1 MKTSVRTRLFL
12 AISGLLLFFV
22 LLSLVLTRL
31 GLESYYLRQKED
43 TLIAASVD
51 IDGIYRGNPSDIS
64 VELKRTANALGAGIV
79 ITDRTGQVRYTSFGP
94 FIHQPHSRNGGP
106 AYQLPPPPPH
116 VTKSRKAIDART
128 HLEMLRDADI
138 KIDFMVI
145 ERQLN
150 NGDMLHIRQALSP
163 ISESAAVAA
172 QFMVFTGLLSIVAGC
187 CWAFFFAKRFTGPIV
202 NLNRL
207 AQRMSLLDFSQKA
220 AIDQADEI
228 GELGKSINH
237 LSNQLDS
244 AIAELSEKNRQLL
257 ADVEKERKLDKMRK
271 EFVSN
276 VSHELKTPLSLILG
290 YAEGLKEN
298 VVQESADREYY
309 CSVIMDEAEK
319 MDRLVRD
326 LLNLSQME
334 AGVFQLN
341 PTTFSLSALLDEMVQ
356 KFQPVLAEKAIS
368 LERQN
373 QPDCT
378 VYADRL
384 RIEQILTNYLNNA
397 IDHTG
402 GERKIRLSVGPAT
415 NADHVR
421 ISVAN
426 SGQPIPEES
435 LAKIWTSFYKVDK
448 ARTRERGGYGLGL
461 SIVRAIQEL
470 QGNHYGVENQP
481 DGVSFWF
488 DVDLPK
494 LEPN

>member
-22 LLSLVLTRL
+22 LLSLGLTRL
-31 GLESYYLRQKED
+31 GLESYYLQQKED

-51 IDGIYRGNPSDIS
+51 IDGIYRGNPGDIA

-94 FIHQPHSRNGGP
+94 FIHQPKSRNGGP

-116 VTKSRKAIDART
+116 VTKSRKTIDART
-128 HLEMLRDADI
+128 NLEMLRDADI

-150 NGDMLHIRQALSP
+150 NGDILHIRLALSP
-163 ISESAAVAA
+163 ISESAAVAS

-207 AQRMSLLDFSQKA
+207 AQRMSLLDFSQKSS
-220 AIDQADEI
+220 IDQVDEI

-237 LSNQLDS
+237 LSDQLDS
-244 AIAELSEKNRQLL
+244 AIAELNEKNRQLL

-326 LLNLSQME
+326 LLKLSQIE

-341 PTTFSLSALLDEMVQ
+341 PTAFSLSALLDEMVQ
-356 KFQPVLAEKAIS
+356 KFQPVLAEKAIA
-368 LERQN
+368 LEREDQL
-373 QPDCT
+373 DCN

-384 RIEQILTNYLNNA
+384 RVEQILTNYLNNA

-402 GERKIRLSVGPAT
+402 GEKRIRLSVAPADS
-415 NADHVR
+415 AHVR
-421 ISVAN
+421 IFVAN

-448 ARTRERGGYGLGL
+448 ARTRERGGHGLGL

-470 QGNHYGVENQP
+470 QGNRYGVENRA

-488 DVDLPK
+488 DVDLSK
-494 LEPN
+494 LEQN

>member
-22 LLSLVLTRL
+22 LLSLGLTRL

-43 TLIAASVD
+43 TLIAAGVD
-51 IDGIYRGNPSDIS
+51 IDGIYRGNPGDIAI
-64 VELKRTANALGAGIV
+64 ELKRTANALGAGIV

-94 FIHQPHSRNGGP
+94 FIHQPNSRNGGP

-150 NGDMLHIRQALSP
+150 NGDILHIRQALSP
-163 ISESAAVAA
+163 ISESAAVAS
-172 QFMVFTGLLSIVAGC
+172 QFMIFTGLLSIVAGC

-237 LSNQLDS
+237 LSDQLDS
-244 AIAELSEKNRQLL
+244 AIAELNEKNRQLL

-341 PTTFSLSALLDEMVQ
+341 PATFSLSALSDEMVQ
-356 KFQPVLAEKAIS
+356 KFQPVLAEKFIA
-368 LERQN
+368 LERQDQMDYN
-373 QPDCT
+373 

-384 RIEQILTNYLNNA
+384 RVEQILTNYLNNA
-397 IDHTG
+397 IDHTS
-402 GERKIRLSVGPAT
+402 GERKIRLSVGPA
-415 NADHVR
+415 ADAGHVR
-421 ISVAN
+421 IFVAN

-435 LAKIWTSFYKVDK
+435 LAKIWISFYKVDK

-470 QGNHYGVENQP
+470 QGNRYGVENRP

-494 LEPN
+494 LEQN